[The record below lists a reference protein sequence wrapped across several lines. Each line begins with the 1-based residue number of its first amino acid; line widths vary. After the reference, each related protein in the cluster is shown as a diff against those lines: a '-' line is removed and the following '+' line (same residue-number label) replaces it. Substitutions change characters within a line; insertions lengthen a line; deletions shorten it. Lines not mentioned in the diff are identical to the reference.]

1 MSDDNFDEIIKGLP
15 EEPSGDGAKLEN
27 IWQAVEVLWPQF
39 YEGVLVKGVL
49 LAEYVDSDG
58 ERVLRYIS
66 SPNTAPWDALG
77 MLESA
82 RGDARDMARSATFLD
97 DDGDDDDDD

>member
-1 MSDDNFDEIIKGLP
+1 MSDDFNEIIKGLP
-15 EEPSGDGAKLEN
+15 EEPSGGEGRLEN
-27 IWQAVEVLWPQF
+27 LWQAIEELWPHF
-39 YEGVLVKGVL
+39 YEGVLVKGVV
-49 LAEYVDSDG
+49 LAEYVDGDG

-97 DDGDDDDDD
+97 DDPDDEDED

>member
-1 MSDDNFDEIIKGLP
+1 MSDFDDIIKNLP
-15 EEPSGDGAKLEN
+15 EGPSEGGKLEN
-27 IWQAVEVLWPQF
+27 IWQAVEALWPEF
-39 YEGVLVKGVL
+39 YEGMLVKGL
-49 LAEYVDSDG
+49 LVAEYVDNDG

-82 RGDARDMARSATFLD
+82 RGDAADLSRHATFQD
-97 DDGDDDDDD
+97 DDFEDDDE

>member
-1 MSDDNFDEIIKGLP
+1 MSDFDDIIKGLP
-15 EEPSGDGAKLEN
+15 EGPSEGGKLEN
-27 IWQAVEVLWPQF
+27 IWQAVEALWPEF

-49 LAEYVDSDG
+49 LAEYVDGDG

-82 RGDARDMARSATFLD
+82 RGDALDLSRCATFVDGDEDED
-97 DDGDDDDDD
+97 DD

>member
-1 MSDDNFDEIIKGLP
+1 MSDDFNEIIKGLP
-15 EEPSGDGAKLEN
+15 DEPNEGDKLET
-27 IWQAVEVLWPQF
+27 IWEAVEVLWPQF

-49 LAEYVDSDG
+49 LAEYIDRDG

-82 RGDARDMARSATFLD
+82 RGDARDMSRSSTFLEDEED
-97 DDGDDDDDD
+97 DDE

>member
-1 MSDDNFDEIIKGLP
+1 MSDFDDIIKGLP
-15 EEPSGDGAKLEN
+15 EGPSEGEKLEN
-27 IWQAVEVLWPQF
+27 IWQAVEALWPEF

-49 LAEYVDSDG
+49 MAEYVDNDG

-82 RGDARDMARSATFLD
+82 RGDARDLSRSATFTD
-97 DDGDDDDDD
+97 DDFEDDDE

>member
-1 MSDDNFDEIIKGLP
+1 MSDFDDIIKGLP
-15 EEPSGDGAKLEN
+15 EGPSEGEKLEN
-27 IWQAVEVLWPQF
+27 IWQAVEALWPEF

-49 LAEYVDSDG
+49 MAEYVDNDG

-82 RGDARDMARSATFLD
+82 RGDARDLSRNATFM
-97 DDGDDDDDD
+97 DDDDFKDDDE